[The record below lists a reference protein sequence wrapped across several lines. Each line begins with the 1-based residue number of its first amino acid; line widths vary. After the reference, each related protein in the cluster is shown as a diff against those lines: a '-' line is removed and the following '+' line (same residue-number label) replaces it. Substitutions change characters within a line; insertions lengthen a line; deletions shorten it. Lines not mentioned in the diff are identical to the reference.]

1 MATTTSEVDA
11 LTPVTDVDLVENIYL
26 LVQRINDDDLEDE
39 FYLHLMEAFE
49 RFAPRVEA
57 ELNRRAVE
65 SDRELKQILELMG
78 ERRELRLAQATMRMD
93 SGD

>member
-11 LTPVTDVDLVENIYL
+11 LTPDTDVDLVENIYL
-26 LVQRINDDDLEDE
+26 LVQRINDDDLADE
-39 FYLHLMEAFE
+39 FYFHLMEAFE

-78 ERRELRLAQATMRMD
+78 ERRELRLARATMRMD